1 MTAVREGLSVPT
13 LRLGVLQAECAK
25 CDDGSIAHRARAAAS
40 ITSVLSGAANCMPLV
55 QEGSRGLQAPEE
67 PGGALSSRA
76 SWSGF
81 GLSERRLEVRDG
93 PPTEGAQR
101 LLHLVGEFGSTMV
114 GVRR

>member
-1 MTAVREGLSVPT
+1 MAGGPRHPCRQQPRSEPVPALSDLFRLLPELQPRPEIVLAV
-13 LRLGVLQAECAK
+13 QA
-25 CDDGSIAHRARAAAS
+25 
-40 ITSVLSGAANCMPLV
+40 LV

-67 PGGALSSRA
+67 PGDALSSRA

-81 GLSERRLEVRDG
+81 GLSDRRLEVRDG

-114 GVRR
+114 GARR